1 MPVEIP
7 SVRAEVT
14 ENGKKNHVLHSMVF
28 MDRIPT
34 PLQGEKLLSKLYQ
47 FVLTL
52 EVGDFKAS

>member
-34 PLQGEKLLSKLYQ
+34 LLCRVRNYSQNCTSL
-47 FVLTL
+47 
-52 EVGDFKAS
+52 S